1 LETSRSGIRFPDEP
15 ELEREGIM
23 SDLGHQNRA
32 ELIDL
37 LTERLTFE
45 RTGVRLYDRVLER
58 IRAAGDPEVA
68 KLHAP
73 MTAHRDQEKEHE
85 EWLEAQIRALGGSA
99 HAMTAKAHLVQTESQ
114 GIAAVIFDERATLP
128 QMLHALL
135 AAELVDN
142 AGWDLLVALA
152 DEVDDHDLK
161 KEFKRRLHEE
171 EDHLALIQKAVARF
185 AKREL
190 LAETDAAS
198 AR

>member
-1 LETSRSGIRFPDEP
+1 MNSLAK
-15 ELEREGIM
+15 
-23 SDLGHQNRA
+23 QNRTN
-32 ELIDL
+32 LIDV

-58 IRAAGDPEVA
+58 IRATGDPDVA

-73 MTAHRDQEKEHE
+73 MTVHRDQEKEHE
-85 EWLEAQIRALGGSA
+85 EWLEAKIRELGGSA
-99 HAMTAKAHLVQTESQ
+99 HAMTAKANLVKTESR
-114 GIAAVIFDERATLP
+114 GLEDVIFDDRATLT

-152 DEVDDHDLK
+152 DEANDHDLK
-161 KEFKRRLHEE
+161 KQFKRRLHEE
-171 EDHLALIQKAVARF
+171 EDHLALVQRAVARF

-190 LAETDAAS
+190 MAADS
-198 AR
+198 SPFAGT

>member
-1 LETSRSGIRFPDEP
+1 MT
-15 ELEREGIM
+15 
-23 SDLGHQNRA
+23 DLGDQNRD

-58 IRAAGDPEVA
+58 IRAVGNPEVA
-68 KLHAP
+68 SLHAP

-99 HAMTAKAHLVQTESQ
+99 HAMTARAHLIQTEAR
-114 GIAAVIFDERATLP
+114 GIEAIIFDERATLP

-152 DEVDDHDLK
+152 DEANDHDLK
-161 KEFKRRLHEE
+161 KEFKRRLDEE
-171 EDHLALIQKAVARF
+171 EDHLALIQKAVTRF
-185 AKREL
+185 AKHEVL
-190 LAETDAAS
+190 SAS
-198 AR
+198 ATTAQP

>member
-1 LETSRSGIRFPDEP
+1 MT
-15 ELEREGIM
+15 
-23 SDLGHQNRA
+23 DLGDQNRD
-32 ELIDL
+32 ELLDL

-58 IRAAGDPEVA
+58 IRAVGNPEVA
-68 KLHAP
+68 ALHAP

-85 EWLEAQIRALGGSA
+85 EWLEARIRELGGSA
-99 HAMTAKAHLVQTESQ
+99 HAMTARAHLVQTESR
-114 GIAAVIFDERATLP
+114 GIEAVIFDDAATLP

-152 DEVDDHDLK
+152 DEVNDHDLK

-171 EDHLALIQKAVARF
+171 EDHLTLIQRAVARF
-185 AKREL
+185 AKHDL
-190 LAETDAAS
+190 LAESAAH
-198 AR
+198 A

>member
-1 LETSRSGIRFPDEP
+1 MNNLAN
-15 ELEREGIM
+15 
-23 SDLGHQNRA
+23 QNRDNV
-32 ELIDL
+32 IDV

-58 IRAAGDPEVA
+58 IRATGDPEVA

-85 EWLEAQIRALGGSA
+85 EWLETTIRGLGGSA
-99 HAMTAKAHLVQTESQ
+99 HAMTGKANLVKTESR
-114 GIAAVIFDERATLP
+114 GLEDVIFDDRATLP

-152 DEVDDHDLK
+152 DEANDHELK
-161 KEFKRRLHEE
+161 KQFKQRLHEE
-171 EDHLALIQKAVARF
+171 EDHLALLQRAVARF
-185 AKREL
+185 AKREI
-190 LAETDAAS
+190 LAAAPS
-198 AR
+198 VPV

>member
-1 LETSRSGIRFPDEP
+1 MT
-15 ELEREGIM
+15 
-23 SDLGHQNRA
+23 DLGDQNRD

-58 IRAAGDPEVA
+58 IRAAGNPEVA
-68 KLHAP
+68 SLHAP

-85 EWLEAQIRALGGSA
+85 EWLEAQIRGLGGSA
-99 HAMTAKAHLVQTESQ
+99 HAMTARAHLIQTESR
-114 GIAAVIFDERATLP
+114 GIEAVIFDDRATLP

-135 AAELVDN
+135 AAELVDS

-152 DEVDDHDLK
+152 DEADDHDLK

-171 EDHLALIQKAVARF
+171 EDHLALLQKAVARF

-190 LAETDAAS
+190 LETEAATH
-198 AR
+198 A

>member
-1 LETSRSGIRFPDEP
+1 MT
-15 ELEREGIM
+15 
-23 SDLGHQNRA
+23 DLGEQNRD
-32 ELIDL
+32 ELLDL

-58 IRAAGDPEVA
+58 IRAIGNPEVA
-68 KLHAP
+68 SLHAP

-85 EWLEAQIRALGGSA
+85 EWLEAKIRALGGSA
-99 HAMTAKAHLVQTESQ
+99 HAMTARAHLVQTESR
-114 GIAAVIFDERATLP
+114 GIEEIIFDDRATLP

-152 DEVDDHDLK
+152 DEVGDHDLK

-190 LAETDAAS
+190 LTVESAA
-198 AR
+198 AQP

>member
-1 LETSRSGIRFPDEP
+1 MR
-15 ELEREGIM
+15 ELANE
-23 SDLGHQNRA
+23 NRG

-58 IRAAGDPEVA
+58 IRATGDPDVA
-68 KLHAP
+68 ALHAP

-85 EWLEAQIRALGGSA
+85 EWLEACIRNLGGSA
-99 HAMTAKAHLVQTESQ
+99 HDLTAKAQLVSIESS
-114 GIAAVIFDERATLP
+114 GIERVIFDDRATLP

-152 DEVDDHDLK
+152 DDAGDHDLK

-171 EDHLALIQKAVARF
+171 EDHLALLQRVVAYF
-185 AKREL
+185 AKRQML
-190 LAETDAAS
+190 PETAAH
-198 AR
+198 A